1 MEKHVLIVE
10 DNKIQMEMLKKIVQ
24 EVNPGAVVYTAEDV
38 NKAYQILLEN
48 TIDVFLVDIILDTTK
63 PGDISGIK
71 LVENIRGISKYLFTP
86 VLFVTSLEDTTNYA
100 YTDLNCLG
108 YVEKPFN
115 PDIVK
120 QLIER
125 AWTARGTTPICCT
138 SAV

>member
-71 LVENIRGISKYLFTP
+71 LVENIRGIS
-86 VLFVTSLEDTTNYA
+86 NA
-100 YTDLNCLG
+100 C
-108 YVEKPFN
+108 
-115 PDIVK
+115 IVCH
-120 QLIER
+120 ITGR
-125 AWTARGTTPICCT
+125 YH
-138 SAV
+138 